1 MGYSPNGKIRNQEGW
16 WIHRSSDPGA
26 YGLYLNYTQKSVHL
40 CFTSTMI
47 LFTIFFFQE
56 TKPKKKA
63 SARRNALASALW
75 LQRKIVKTLN
85 ESMDEFNNRRKSLWW
100 SRWIPKEE

>member
-1 MGYSPNGKIRNQEGW
+1 MFYFHNDLI
-16 WIHRSSDPGA
+16 
-26 YGLYLNYTQKSVHL
+26 YY
-40 CFTSTMI
+40 
-47 LFTIFFFQE
+47 FFFQE

-75 LQRKIVKTLN
+75 LQRKIVRTLN